1 LKNYTEISTQYAKDV
16 LAGEVLAAKYI
27 QLACAQY
34 MDALED
40 QSKYYY
46 DESKAHKACKFIE
59 AQFHT
64 KGKWASKKKNLIL
77 EPWQIFFICNVF
89 GWLSVA
95 TGFRRYREV
104 LLLVPRKNG
113 KSALAA
119 AIGLYMLCADGEHGA
134 EVYTGATSEKQAKEV
149 FVPAQAMVRMNAPL
163 KEHFELQNNASNI
176 CILKN
181 GSKMEPIIG
190 NPPDGSS
197 PSCAIVDEVHE
208 HKDSRLIDTMVTGML
223 AREQPLMLYI
233 TTAGDNLAGPCYQ
246 LQLEAQKVLEKV
258 QENEQ
263 LFSLIYGIDKEDDWS
278 TVESAKK
285 ANPNFGVS
293 VSEEAILAR
302 LQDAK
307 NNARKQST
315 YKTKHLNVWV
325 GSREAYFNVDKWRNC
340 ESGINIDDYFGHR
353 AFIGLDLASRVDIAA
368 LELLIPD
375 GDDYIRFGK
384 YYLPESALE
393 NGNDMYKAW
402 AQEGWLT
409 ITDGEIIDFN
419 EIKAD
424 ILGMCSHFEIAEL
437 AYDPFQATMLITELM
452 EEGVPVVE
460 MRPTV
465 LNFSEPMKILDSV
478 IRAGKIQ
485 HNGDPVMTWM
495 ISNTVAKADA
505 KDNVYPRKE
514 RDENKID
521 GVVALIM
528 ALGRAQQEA
537 ETVVDFDDLLTV
549 DI

>member
-1 LKNYTEISTQYAKDV
+1 MKNYTEIATQYARDV
-16 LAGEVLAAKYI
+16 LAGEILAAKYV
-27 QLACAQY
+27 QLACLQFI
-34 MDALED
+34 DAFED
-40 QSKYYY
+40 QSTYRY
-46 DESKAHKACKFIE
+46 DEGKAHKVCKFVE

-64 KGKWASKKKNLIL
+64 KGKWANQKKNLIL

-89 GWLSVA
+89 GWVSVV
-95 TGFRRYREV
+95 TGFRRYREA

-149 FVPAQAMVRMNAPL
+149 FVPAQAMVRMNPPL
-163 KEHFELQNNASNI
+163 QEHFELQNNASNI
-176 CILKN
+176 CILRN

-208 HKDSRLIDTMVTGML
+208 HKDSRLIDTMITGMG

-233 TTAGDNLAGPCYQ
+233 TTAGDNLSGPCYQ
-246 LQLEAQKVLEKV
+246 LQLEAQKVLDKV
-258 QENEQ
+258 QENDQ
-263 LFSLIYGIDKEDDWS
+263 LFALIYGIDQGDDWS
-278 TVESAKK
+278 TIEAVKK

-293 VSEEAILAR
+293 VSEEFLLAR

-325 GSREAYFNVDKWRNC
+325 GSREAYFNVDKWRGC
-340 ESGINIDDYFGHR
+340 ASDMRIEDYFGHR

-368 LELLIPD
+368 VELLIPD
-375 GDDYIRFGK
+375 GDDYVIFGK

-393 NGNDMYKAW
+393 NGNEMYKAW
-402 AQEGWLT
+402 AEEGWLT

-424 ILGMCSHFEIAEL
+424 ILGLCSAFEIAEL

-452 EEGVPVVE
+452 AEGVPVVE

-465 LNFSEPMKILDSV
+465 LNFSEPMKILDSL

-521 GVVALIM
+521 GVVALLM

-537 ETVVDFDDLLTV
+537 ETVIDFDDLLTV